1 MTKGAIQVIENI
13 IDQVQSLPTLPSL
26 ALDVMMMAENPE
38 SSLADIALILQKDPA
53 IASKILKIANSAFYG
68 YRRKINNLQ
77 SALLILGLRE
87 VKTIVLGVSIVNLF
101 KSSNPEEGYNHHFLW
116 MHSAVVAQIARSLA
130 FKTSLFDLEL
140 EAFSFGLIHDIGNI
154 VLDQFRHHDFLKV
167 IQLVQKEGDLTFL
180 EAENRILGVNH
191 AQIGGWLAHKW
202 LFPLELAEAIEYHH
216 NPQESKHSHTL
227 ASLAHIADIF
237 CKAKDLSFIE
247 GFKGESITDNS
258 GWKAIQENSPAGS
271 FNFDIEHFTFGLD
284 EEISK
289 AQEFITISRGID
301 I

>member
-68 YRRKINNLQ
+68 YRRKVNNLQ

-101 KSSNPEEGYNHHFLW
+101 KSSNPEEGYNHQLLW

-140 EAFSFGLIHDIGNI
+140 EAFTVGLIHDIGKI

-167 IQLVQKEGDLTFL
+167 IQLVQQEGDLTFL

-216 NPQESKHSHTL
+216 NPQESKHSHIL
-227 ASLAHIADIF
+227 ASLTHMADVF

-247 GFKGESITDNS
+247 EFKGESITDNS
-258 GWKAIQENSPAGS
+258 GWKIIQENSPAGS
-271 FNFDIEHFTFGLD
+271 LNFDIEHFTFGLD